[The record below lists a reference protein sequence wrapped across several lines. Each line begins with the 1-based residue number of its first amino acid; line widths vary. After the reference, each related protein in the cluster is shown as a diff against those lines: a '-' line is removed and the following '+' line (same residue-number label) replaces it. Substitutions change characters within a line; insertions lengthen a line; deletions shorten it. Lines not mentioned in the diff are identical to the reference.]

1 MTKHPLVGV
10 LFVFFIS
17 SFSQHSTPYF
27 CRRKGTSLLALHMEV
42 ASQRAEQNAFIYTKT
57 RLTQT
62 TCGCQGSHYT
72 VLHMVSL
79 SSILL
84 EWVHLA
90 KEKDV
95 FTTWRCNVLF
105 QCKNTNRE
113 KETSTASEKPMSLF
127 HSSPEVVSAA
137 WNCTDSLSGFLQ
149 QDCFINVITTPVS
162 AAQTQLRTAY
172 LSEQEAISLCV
183 WKTSSTFTNNH
194 QAQLSEHFQLHVMV

>member
-1 MTKHPLVGV
+1 
-10 LFVFFIS
+10 
-17 SFSQHSTPYF
+17 
-27 CRRKGTSLLALHMEV
+27 
-42 ASQRAEQNAFIYTKT
+42 
-57 RLTQT
+57 
-62 TCGCQGSHYT
+62 
-72 VLHMVSL
+72 
-79 SSILL
+79 
-84 EWVHLA
+84 
-90 KEKDV
+90 
-95 FTTWRCNVLF
+95 VLF

-162 AAQTQLRTAY
+162 AAQTQLRTAH

-194 QAQLSEHFQLHVMV
+194 QVQLGKHFQLHVMV